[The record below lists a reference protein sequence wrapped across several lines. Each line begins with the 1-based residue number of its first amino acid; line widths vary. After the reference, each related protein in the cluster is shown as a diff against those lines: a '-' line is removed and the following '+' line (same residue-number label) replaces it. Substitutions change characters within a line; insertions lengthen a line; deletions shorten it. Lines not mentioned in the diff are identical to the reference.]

1 MKIKNL
7 VFKCKCNKVYA
18 LFFLILTITLSL
30 VSCKKNE
37 KESKLDQ
44 VSKVKYVNPFI
55 GTAGHGHTY
64 PGATVPFGMLQVSPD
79 NGISKWDWCSG
90 YHYSDS
96 ITIGFSH
103 LHLSGTG
110 IGDLADVRLMPINK
124 KVNLTKEVKSRDDI
138 PYKSTYSHLNETAKP
153 GYYSVD
159 LKDFNIKTELTSSL
173 RAANHKYTFDK
184 EDIQSVII
192 DLGFAINWD
201 KTLISN
207 IKIVDSTTISGYRHS
222 KGWANN
228 QKVFFVA
235 KFSKP
240 ITEYTLVK
248 DGLKIEE
255 SSVVGEKTYAQL
267 FFDEK
272 KGIDLQVKVSLS
284 SVSIDNAIENLSTSR
299 NDFNFD
305 SVKNEA
311 EAN

>member
-1 MKIKNL
+1 MMWYGPSGYGSYIGVDGFARFQL
-7 VFKCKCNKVYA
+7 PYESVFDPYRKSS
-18 LFFLILTITLSL
+18 FSIT
-30 VSCKKNE
+30 CE

-124 KVNLTKEVKSRDDI
+124 KVDLTKEVKSRDDI

-173 RAANHKYTFDK
+173 RTANHKYTFD
-184 EDIQSVII
+184 SVFDARKALSFSLII
-192 DLGFAINWD
+192 EVLTPHVKANHNW
-201 KTLISN
+201 
-207 IKIVDSTTISGYRHS
+207 
-222 KGWANN
+222 
-228 QKVFFVA
+228 
-235 KFSKP
+235 
-240 ITEYTLVK
+240 
-248 DGLKIEE
+248 
-255 SSVVGEKTYAQL
+255 
-267 FFDEK
+267 
-272 KGIDLQVKVSLS
+272 
-284 SVSIDNAIENLSTSR
+284 
-299 NDFNFD
+299 
-305 SVKNEA
+305 
-311 EAN
+311 